1 MTLQER
7 YAEAKK
13 ARPAKAQKVITP
25 AAAFVEMVANV
36 TKKSEIAVRRWLGG
50 QAEPDALTKAVLAEH
65 FNTTPEELFPLR

>member
-13 ARPAKAQKVITP
+13 VRQVKTP

-65 FNTTPEELFPLR
+65 FNTTPEELFPNT